1 MMNIEPDGRPNDG
14 QAVFFCP
21 RRTCYNDED
30 KVVRLE

>member
-21 RRTCYNDED
+21 RTCYNDED